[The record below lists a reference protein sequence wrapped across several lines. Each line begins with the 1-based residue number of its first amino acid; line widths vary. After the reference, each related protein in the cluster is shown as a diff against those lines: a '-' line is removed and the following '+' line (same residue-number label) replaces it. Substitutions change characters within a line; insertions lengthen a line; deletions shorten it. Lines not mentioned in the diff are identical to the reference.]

1 MKMIIKG
8 GIVYD
13 PANGI
18 FGEEMDLCIDQGRV
32 VEQAGGE
39 VIDARGLL
47 VMPGGVDAH
56 SHIAGKKV
64 NTGRIMRP
72 DDSRLGTEPRSGVCR
87 PSTGYTV
94 PNCYAMGYR
103 YARLGYTTAFEA
115 ATPILEARHTH
126 EELAEIPIIDKG
138 ALTLFGNNWQVM
150 ECVRDKDIPKLAA
163 YVAWGLRSARGYGVK
178 IVNPGGGEAWG
189 FGANVKSHRDNVPGF
204 DVTPAEI
211 IRGLA
216 EANEML
222 RLPHSIHIH
231 FNNLGKPGNYTT
243 ALETLELLKDIKP
256 GRMRQVVH
264 VAHMQFSAY
273 GGTSWRDFESKAPAI
288 ADYFNTH
295 SHATMDMGQL
305 LFGSATTMTADAP
318 LEYGNA
324 RLTHNKWSNHD
335 IELEESSGVV
345 PMIYLRKMLVNAV
358 QWAIGLELALLVRD
372 PWKTL
377 MTTDHPNGSPFVN
390 YPEVITLLMSRAK
403 REAEMA
409 TLHEQLPNRTTL
421 PAIEREMDW
430 TEIAIM
436 TRAAPARILGLTDK
450 GHLGVGADGDVSI
463 YSIRPEDVDA
473 ARDHALVKKALSSAL
488 YTIKG
493 GVVVAKEGRILAAPE
508 GRTYWVDATV
518 SDADRDRLMPE
529 IEDKFA
535 KYYSVQLSNYAV
547 QDAYLPSSR
556 VIRAGLSVEPVKP
569 ARTLAEVA

>member
-1 MKMIIKG
+1 MIIKG

-18 FGEEMDLCIDQGRV
+18 YGEDKDLFVHQGRM
-32 VEQAGGE
+32 VEQAKGE
-39 VIDARGLL
+39 EIDAHGLL

-72 DDSRLGTEPRSGVCR
+72 DDSRQGTEPRNGVCR

-103 YARLGYTTAFEA
+103 YARMGYTTAFEA

-126 EELAEIPIIDKG
+126 EELEEIPIIDKG

-150 ECVRDKDIPKLAA
+150 ECVHDRDIAKLAA
-163 YVAWGLRSARGYGVK
+163 YVAWGLRSARGFGVK

-189 FGANVKSHRDNVPGF
+189 FGTNVKGVNDPVPNF
-204 DVTPAEI
+204 DVTPGEI
-211 IRGLA
+211 IKGLA
-216 EANEML
+216 QANEML
-222 RLPHSIHIH
+222 HLPHSIHLH

-243 ALETLELLKDIKP
+243 AIETLDLLKDIKP

-288 ADYFNTH
+288 ADYFNSH
-295 SHATMDMGQL
+295 NHATMDMGQL

-345 PMIYLRKMLVNAV
+345 PMVYFRKMLVNAV
-358 QWAIGLELALLVRD
+358 QWAIGLELALLVND
-372 PWKTL
+372 PWKVL

-390 YPEVITLLMSRAK
+390 YPEVISLLMSKPK
-403 REAEMA
+403 RDAEMA
-409 TLHEQLPNRTTL
+409 TLHEQVQNRTGL
-421 PAIEREMDW
+421 GGIERELDW
-430 TEIAIM
+430 TDIAIM
-436 TRAAPARILGLTDK
+436 TRAAPARILGLQDK
-450 GHLGVGADGDVSI
+450 GHLGLGADADISI
-463 YSIRPEDVDA
+463 YNLRPEELDA
-473 ARDHALVKKALSSAL
+473 SQDHALVKKALATAR

-493 GVVVAKEGRILAAPE
+493 GIVVSKDGKIQATPP
-508 GRTYWVDATV
+508 GRTFWVDATV
-518 SDADRDRLMPE
+518 PQTDTDRLMPDLE
-529 IEDKFA
+529 EKFA
-535 KYYSVQLSNYAV
+535 KYYSVQLANYAV
-547 QDAYLPSSR
+547 QDAYLPHAN
-556 VIRAGLSVEPVKP
+556 VIRAGLSIEPFK
-569 ARTLAEVA
+569 EVA